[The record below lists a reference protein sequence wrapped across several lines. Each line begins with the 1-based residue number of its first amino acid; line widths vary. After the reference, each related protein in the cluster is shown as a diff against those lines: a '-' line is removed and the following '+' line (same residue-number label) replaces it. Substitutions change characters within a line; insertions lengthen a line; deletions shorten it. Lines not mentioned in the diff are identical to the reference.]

1 MKNKYKVAVLGSTGY
16 VGLELVYLLSLN
28 KEIKINFLGSESNS
42 NINISKIDSR
52 IKKKLPK
59 IKLNKEFD
67 CNQSDIVFL
76 CLPHKISQSYV
87 KKFYGK
93 IKIIDLSAD
102 FRLDNA
108 NTYYKNYSIK
118 HSSPKLLKK
127 FIYGLYEINYD
138 KIKKN
143 KYIAVPGCYPTS
155 VLLPLIP
162 LVKNN
167 LIETD
172 EIIIDSKS
180 GYSGAGKN
188 FDKNN
193 LFKFGE
199 NLNFYNYNTNDHRHI
214 CEIKQELEK
223 NNSKKNIN
231 FSFNPH
237 IMPVFRGIMSTIY
250 CDLNTD
256 ITTNDIENCYKNHY
270 SDLPF
275 IKIKKDKEKFDFFTV
290 QNTNNC
296 LIKLFPHSSDNK
308 IIIVSLIDNLIKG
321 AAGQAIQ
328 CFNIIYNFDERLSFK
343 N

>member
-1 MKNKYKVAVLGSTGY
+1 MLKKSSVAVLGSTGY
-16 VGLELVYLLSLN
+16 VGLELVYLLSLK
-28 KEIKINFLGSESNS
+28 KEININFLGSENNS
-42 NINISKIDSR
+42 KINITKIDSR

-67 CNQSDIVFL
+67 CNENDIVFL
-76 CLPHKISQSYV
+76 CLPHKISQTYV

-93 IKIIDLSAD
+93 IRIIDLSAD

-108 NTYYKNYSIK
+108 ITYNKNYSIK
-118 HSSPKLLKK
+118 HSCPNLLKK
-127 FIYGLYEINYD
+127 FVYGLYEINYD
-138 KIKKN
+138 KIKKS

-162 LVKNN
+162 LIKKN

-188 FDKNN
+188 FNKNN
-193 LFKFGE
+193 LFKFEE
-199 NLNFYNYNTNDHRHI
+199 NLNFYNYNTNNHRHI

-223 NNSKKNIN
+223 NSKNKVN

-237 IMPVFRGIMSTIY
+237 ILPIFRGMMSTMY
-250 CDLNTD
+250 CNLKRNISIKNVNETLKTSYKDFE
-256 ITTNDIENCYKNHY
+256 DIEIIT
-270 SDLPF
+270 SD
-275 IKIKKDKEKFDFFTV
+275 KRVDFNSV
-290 QNTNNC
+290 QNTNKC
-296 LIKLFPHSSDNK
+296 FIKLFNHYNSSK
-308 IIIVSLIDNLIKG
+308 VIIVCLLDNLQKG

-328 CFNIIYNFDERLSFK
+328 CMTLMNSSK
-343 N
+343 